1 MPFQNQYLLNWL
13 QQQFQIKPGKPD
25 FIRGAWMLLVLSGPL
40 AVGFFLGQPKI
51 IAIPTIA
58 AFLVEIVPVS
68 GTYRHQVT
76 TRGIAT
82 VGITLA
88 LLIANL
94 VSGSFWLAIVT
105 TFVVI
110 FLLALASLF
119 GAAMTGA
126 SFATSIMFVIA
137 LARFSSFPNLTTILE
152 QCLFCFTGG
161 LWAMALSSGRWIVRP
176 HKPVVQAV
184 ADCYLAL
191 SKLAL
196 TVGERTSRSPTQ
208 EDWIKQ
214 FLPAQDA
221 VTQNLASARSIW
233 TSVWTMEKAD
243 SPKGNQ
249 LLASIEGANQTINS
263 LVALVELKAIALQN
277 PLFNYLQTEIEQ
289 VTEQIA
295 ISLQRFSTALKKNQK
310 FIPLEDLERS
320 REALEYQWQ
329 RLRHQVYEQAI
340 EIQVDQYAGLVN
352 LRKIVTSLV
361 ELSAQ
366 IHVDAKIAT
375 DLTLSYTRSKR
386 FFLTQPEPF
395 SWLDTIKS
403 NFTFRSVTLRHAL
416 RLAVVVTIAQL
427 IAYVSPIPKGYW
439 ITLTAM
445 IALKPNFGGTFQTTV
460 QRVLGTFVG
469 GIIGI
474 GLAVLIH
481 NPLEIALSILLL
493 IFTAVSL
500 RSISYSLFITLLT
513 PVIILLLNTLGIGNW
528 QLGIA
533 RIADSLIGGLL
544 ALLGSYLLFP
554 SWERQRLPTQL
565 EQTIRANLAY
575 FQVAIDEYLH
585 REDGAVE
592 SSLPRLRH
600 QAALENANA
609 EAAAQRLFSEPR
621 HVRGEIEPV
630 ITLMMYTRSLFISV
644 TTLSEHTRKVNGADR
659 LAGVEHLTDAIEQV
673 LDNLAHTLNGEQ
685 KLQPLPPLD
694 EYLSAISDR
703 VKQLHTTR
711 ISEIA
716 TYPVTATATL
726 QAVRTHTPVATE
738 LNQIVRAV
746 TIMHCTIDRI

>member
-1 MPFQNQYLLNWL
+1 MPYQNQYLLNWL
-13 QQQFQIKPGKPD
+13 QQQFQISLGKPD

-51 IAIPTIA
+51 SAIPTIA

-68 GTYRHQVT
+68 GAYRHQVT
-76 TRGIAT
+76 ARGIAT

-94 VSGSFWLAIVT
+94 VSGSFWLAIIT

-119 GAAMTGA
+119 GSAMTSA

-137 LARFSSFPNLTTILE
+137 LARFSSFPNLTAVLE

-161 LWAMALSSGRWIVRP
+161 LWAMALSSALWIVRP
-176 HKPVVQAV
+176 HTPVVQAV
-184 ADCYLAL
+184 ADCYLTL
-191 SKLAL
+191 SKLAHL
-196 TVGERTSRSPTQ
+196 VGEKTSRSPKQ
-208 EDWIKQ
+208 EDWIEQ
-214 FLPAQDA
+214 FWQAQDA

-233 TSVWTMEKAD
+233 TSIWTREKAE
-243 SPKGNQ
+243 SPRGNQ

-263 LVALVELKAIALQN
+263 LVAVVELKAIALQN
-277 PLFNYLQTEIEQ
+277 PLFNHLQPETEQVIEQ
-289 VTEQIA
+289 VA
-295 ISLQRFSTALKKNQK
+295 ISLQRFSTALKKNRN
-310 FIPLEDLERS
+310 FIPLEDLQRS
-320 REALEYQWQ
+320 IKALEYQWQ
-329 RLRHQVYEQAI
+329 RLRNRVYEQTI
-340 EIQVDQYAGLVN
+340 EIQADEYASLVN

-361 ELSAQ
+361 ELAQ
-366 IHVDAKIAT
+366 QIQADAKIAT
-375 DLTLSYTRSKR
+375 DLTLSYGRSKR
-386 FFLTQPEPF
+386 FFSTPEPI

-427 IAYVSPIPKGYW
+427 IANVSPIPKGYW

-445 IALKPNFGGTFQTTV
+445 IALKPNFGGTFQRTV
-460 QRVLGTFVG
+460 QRVLGTVVG
-469 GIIGI
+469 GMIGI
-474 GLAVLIH
+474 SLALAIH
-481 NPLEIALSILLL
+481 NPLEIALTILLL
-493 IFTAVSL
+493 MFTAVSL
-500 RSISYSLFITLLT
+500 RSLSYSLFITLLT
-513 PVIILLLNTLGIGNW
+513 PIIILLLNTFGVGNW

-554 SWERQRLPTQL
+554 SWERQRLPAQL

-585 REDGAVE
+585 REDRTSE

-630 ITLMMYTRSLFISV
+630 ITLMLYIRSLFISV
-644 TTLSEHTRKVNGADR
+644 TTLTEHSRKVNGVDR
-659 LAGVEHLTDAIEQV
+659 LAEVEQLTEAIEQV
-673 LDNLAHTLNGEQ
+673 LDNLADTLNGGQ
-685 KLQPLPPLD
+685 KLLPLPPLD
-694 EYLSAISDR
+694 EYLLAISDR
-703 VKQLHTTR
+703 IKQLHTAR

-716 TYPVTATATL
+716 THLTATTTL

>member
-1 MPFQNQYLLNWL
+1 MPSQNQYLLNWL

-40 AVGFFLGQPKI
+40 AVGFFISQPKI

-58 AFLVEIVPVS
+58 AFMIEIVPVS

-137 LARFSSFPNLTTILE
+137 LAKFSSFPNLTAVLE

-161 LWAMALSSGRWIVRP
+161 LWAMALSSGLWIVRP
-176 HKPVVQAV
+176 YTPVVQAV

-191 SKLAL
+191 SKLAAL
-196 TVGERTSRSPTQ
+196 TVGKKTSRSKQ
-208 EDWIKQ
+208 EDWIEQ
-214 FLPAQDA
+214 FLQAQDT

-243 SPKGNQ
+243 SPRGNQ

-277 PLFNYLQTEIEQ
+277 PLFNYLQSEIEQ

-295 ISLQRFSTALKKNQK
+295 ISLQRFSTALKKNRK
-310 FIPLEDLERS
+310 FIPLKDLERS
-320 REALEYQWQ
+320 IEALEYQWQ
-329 RLRHQVYEQAI
+329 RLRHQVYEQVI
-340 EIQVDQYAGLVN
+340 EIQADEYASLVN

-361 ELSAQ
+361 ELSEQ

-375 DLTLSYTRSKR
+375 DLTLSHTRSKR
-386 FFLTQPEPF
+386 FFLTPEPI

-403 NFTFRSVTLRHAL
+403 NFTFGSVTLRHAL
-416 RLAVVVTIAQL
+416 RLAAVVTIAQL
-427 IAYVSPIPKGYW
+427 IADVSPIPKGYW

-445 IALKPNFGGTFQTTV
+445 IALKPNFGGTFQRTV

-469 GIIGI
+469 GTIGI

-481 NPLEIALSILLL
+481 NPVEIALSILLL
-493 IFTAVSL
+493 MFTAVSL

-533 RIADSLIGGLL
+533 RIADSLIGGSL

-554 SWERQRLPTQL
+554 SWERQRLPIQL

-575 FQVAIDEYLH
+575 FQVVIDEYLH
-585 REDGAVE
+585 GEDGAVE

-644 TTLSEHTRKVNGADR
+644 TTLSEHTRKVKGADR

-694 EYLSAISDR
+694 EYLSAICDR
-703 VKQLHTTR
+703 VKQLHNTR

-726 QAVRTHTPVATE
+726 QAVRIHTPVATE

-746 TIMHCTIDRI
+746 KIIHCTIDRI

>member
-1 MPFQNQYLLNWL
+1 MPSQNQYLLNWL

-40 AVGFFLGQPKI
+40 AVGFYLGQPKI

-76 TRGIAT
+76 ARGIAT

-105 TFVVI
+105 TFLVI

-137 LARFSSFPNLTTILE
+137 LARFSSFPNLTAVLE

-161 LWAMALSSGRWIVRP
+161 LWAMALSSSLWIVRP

-191 SKLAL
+191 SKLAYL
-196 TVGERTSRSPTQ
+196 ASTRTSRSPKQ

-214 FLPAQDA
+214 FLQAQDT

-233 TSVWTMEKAD
+233 TSVWTIEKAD
-243 SPKGNQ
+243 SPRGNQ

-277 PLFNYLQTEIEQ
+277 PLFNYLQSEIEQ
-289 VTEQIA
+289 VTEQVA
-295 ISLQRFSTALKKNQK
+295 ISLQRFSTALKKNRK
-310 FIPLEDLERS
+310 FIPLEDLQRS
-320 REALEYQWQ
+320 IEALEYQWQ

-340 EIQVDQYAGLVN
+340 EIQADEYASLVN

-361 ELSAQ
+361 ELSEQ
-366 IHVDAKIAT
+366 IHVDAKIVT
-375 DLTLSYTRSKR
+375 DLTLSHTRSK

-416 RLAVVVTIAQL
+416 RLAAVVTIAQL

-445 IALKPNFGGTFQTTV
+445 IALKPNFGGTFQRTV

-469 GIIGI
+469 GMIGI

-481 NPLEIALSILLL
+481 NPVEIALSILLL
-493 IFTAVSL
+493 MFTAVSL

-533 RIADSLIGGLL
+533 RIADSLIGGIL

-554 SWERQRLPTQL
+554 SWERQRLPAQL

-575 FQVAIDEYLH
+575 FQVVIDEYLH
-585 REDGAVE
+585 REDRTSE

-694 EYLSAISDR
+694 EYLSTISDR

-746 TIMHCTIDRI
+746 TIIHCTIDRI